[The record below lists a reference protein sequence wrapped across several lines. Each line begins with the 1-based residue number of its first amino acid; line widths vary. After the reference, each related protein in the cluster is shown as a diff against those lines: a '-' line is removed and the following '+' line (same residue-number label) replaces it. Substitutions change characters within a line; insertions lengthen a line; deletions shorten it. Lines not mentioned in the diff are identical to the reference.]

1 MRMSPTSIK
10 LEQENHDKNLK
21 IRRGNPSESCCCER
35 RFSSNGGI
43 SCGHVWLVVGMPTPL
58 KNDGLKVS
66 WDDDIPKCF
75 WKFIIRS
82 CSSHDQIRESEKAKF
97 HISGGH

>member
-1 MRMSPTSIK
+1 MKIGGLRPTK
-10 LEQENHDKNLK
+10 VKEFALEGTARRQLLGGWSWAYPVLK
-21 IRRGNPSESCCCER
+21 D
-35 RFSSNGGI
+35 
-43 SCGHVWLVVGMPTPL
+43 
-58 KNDGLKVS
+58 DGLKVS